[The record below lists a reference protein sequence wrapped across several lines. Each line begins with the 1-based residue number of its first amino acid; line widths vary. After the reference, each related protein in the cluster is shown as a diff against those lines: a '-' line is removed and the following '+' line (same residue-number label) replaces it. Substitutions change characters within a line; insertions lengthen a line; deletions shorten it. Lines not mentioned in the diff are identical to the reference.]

1 MNSILSK
8 KGMDRVRRELNEK
21 QARLARVSTER
32 DAAFEQCGDGWHDN
46 PEFNRLQ
53 QLEAA
58 LNHEI
63 HRLQGLLERST
74 LVEIDEQAR
83 PCDCV
88 RPGAIVELVTTD
100 ERTGREERAVWLV
113 GGDGDTDTE
122 ARILGW
128 DSPVARAI
136 AQARVGDVIDEV
148 KLGPRQ
154 CTLEVVALHPRWPLA
169 S

>member
-1 MNSILSK
+1 MTSILSK
-8 KGMDRVRRELNEK
+8 KGLERVRRELDDKN
-21 QARLARVSTER
+21 ARLARVCAAR
-32 DAAFEQCGDGWHDN
+32 DEAFEQCGDGWHDN

-53 QLEAA
+53 QMEAA

-63 HRLQGLLERST
+63 HRLKGLLERAT
-74 LVEIDEQAR
+74 VLQIDEQSR

-100 ERTGREERAVWLV
+100 ERTGRSERALWVV
-113 GGDGDTDTE
+113 GGDGDTDLAE
-122 ARILGW
+122 RVLGW

-136 AQARVGDVIDEV
+136 AHARVGDVVDEV
-148 KLGPRQ
+148 RLGPRQ
-154 CTLEVVALHPRWPLA
+154 CTLEILALHPSWPLA